1 MTHRH
6 VNHGRDS
13 RPAWSQ
19 RIRAH
24 VRPVRLLP
32 ALLLYLAALHLR
44 GAMST
49 EPRTVSPVEFRR
61 GASLSRELRCG
72 GEEVFEFRLDAGHYL
87 NLSVNKGDLKMSLA
101 LYGPSGQKLVEHASH
116 SFETLTV
123 SLVVDSPGVYRAVA
137 RSLERAE
144 SVGQF
149 ELTVEQAGAASP
161 SDEQEFTASRAFA
174 EAGLLR
180 AEWEAASLRRS
191 AGKFKEASGGWRSSG
206 HPRRAALALAKAAE
220 VYFVLG
226 EYDPALKLYEQA
238 AAVSRRAGDLKGS
251 FESLAHAG
259 LLNSYLG
266 DNAEA
271 EKRIRRALD
280 FYEQQ
285 GGAGL
290 PPGLKRAHAEALG
303 QMGEVEY
310 SKGSFKEAAEVLR
323 RSLAMW
329 AEVRDRDGEAHAR
342 LFVGFVSAAT
352 DGHDAAPVEYERAL
366 ELYRTV
372 GNLRGEAQTL
382 MAFGANR
389 TAKGDPQSGLNLQ
402 LEAGRIFRRIGD
414 RQNEAL
420 AMNGVAQIYEDLNE
434 KQAALDTYKQVL
446 ELFTANRS
454 FDFASTMAYQIGYV
468 YRALGET
475 EQALKH
481 YEECV
486 RLSRAAGKARLEAYA
501 LKDIADLSASRAGLR
516 QPPTQYAKAL
526 RLFES
531 IGDRRGQGLT
541 LNSIGDFYSLS
552 KRAREAR
559 SFYRKA
565 LPLTRAAGDPE
576 AEIATLY
583 NVARAE
589 RNCGALEEALARVE
603 ESIRMIEPFRARVA
617 GPDLRSSFFASVRK
631 HYELQID
638 LLMQLDRRR
647 PGEGFAVAAL
657 GASESARART
667 LLEIL
672 AEASANIRE
681 SMSPDLLAE
690 ERELQQRLV
699 DAARQPPQLEG
710 GAAGTGKAAEAAGK
724 LDRLT
729 ADYHALQARMREQ
742 NPRYA
747 ALAPAK
753 SLSLEEIRTELRED
767 PDALLLEFALGEERS
782 YLWAVTPESF
792 DSYEL
797 PARATLEGAAR
808 EVYTLLTARQ
818 KLADAAD
825 TDYQARLA
833 ATDRECED
841 KASALSKM
849 LLGPVAAHLGRKRVL
864 VITEGVLQYI
874 PFDAL
879 PIPQSASDGKQDA
892 PEPTLMLSHHEIVNL
907 PSISA
912 LAAIRRERRGANRAP
927 RVVAVLAD
935 PVFELDDQRLQGGAK
950 AEATEANRANLVH
963 ALRDIQGLGAGS
975 VIPRLSYAS
984 GEADAIVKL
993 APADGAMLA
1002 KDFDASRA
1010 TLTSPRLAEYQVV
1023 HLATHGLANAEHP
1036 ELSGLLLS
1044 MVGRDGRGEN
1054 GFIQLHD
1061 IYALRFSAELV
1072 VLSACSTG
1080 LGENVKGEG
1089 LVGLTRGF
1097 MYAGSKGVVASLWKV
1112 DDQAT
1117 AELMSYFYKS
1127 LLKDKLPP
1135 AAALRAAKEQLR
1147 RQKRWRAPFYW
1158 AAFVLQGEYT
1168 QRVEAAEPAERGSAG
1183 SAATLAVALVTTAG
1197 LLGVIYLLKR
1207 RRRTRTTPRAAH
1219 RW

>member
-13 RPAWSQ
+13 RPAWSLWP
-19 RIRAH
+19 RAC
-24 VRPVRLLP
+24 VQPARLLP
-32 ALLLYLAALHLR
+32 TLLLYLAALHLR
-44 GAMST
+44 GAMSA
-49 EPRTVSPVEFRR
+49 EPHAVSPVEFQR
-61 GASLSRELRCG
+61 GASLSRELRRG

-87 NLSVNKGDLKMSLA
+87 SFSVHKGDLQMSLA

-116 SFETLTV
+116 SFEPLTV
-123 SLVVDSPGVYRAVA
+123 SLVANSPGVYRAVA

-144 SVGQF
+144 FNGRF
-149 ELTVEQAGAASP
+149 ELTVEQAGAATP
-161 SDEQEFTASRAFA
+161 RDEQEFTASRAFA

-180 AEWEAASLRRS
+180 AEWEAASLRR
-191 AGKFKEASGGWRSSG
+191 AAEKFKEASDGWRSSD
-206 HPRRAALALAKAAE
+206 HPQRAALALRKAAE

-226 EYDPALKLYEQA
+226 EYEPALQLYEQA
-238 AAVSRRAGDLKGS
+238 AAVSRRAGDIEGR
-251 FESLAHAG
+251 FESLAHVG

-266 DNAEA
+266 NNAEA
-271 EKRIRRALD
+271 EKHIRRALD

-290 PPGLKRAHAEALG
+290 SPRLKHAYAEALG
-303 QMGEVEY
+303 QMGEVEH

-329 AEVRDRDGEAHAR
+329 AELRDRDGEAHAR

-352 DGHDAAPVEYERAL
+352 EGHDAPPAEYERAL
-366 ELYRTV
+366 ELYRAV
-372 GNLRGEAQTL
+372 GNQRGEAQSL
-382 MAFGANR
+382 MAFGANW
-389 TAKGDPQSGLNLQ
+389 TAKGDPQSGFNLL

-420 AMNGVAQIYEDLNE
+420 AMNGVAQVYEDLNE
-434 KQAALDTYKQVL
+434 KQAALDTYKQAL
-446 ELFTANRS
+446 KLLITSRS
-454 FDFASTMAYQIGYV
+454 FDFASTTAYQIGYV
-468 YRALGET
+468 YRTLGET
-475 EQALKH
+475 GQALEH

-486 RLSRAAGKARLEAYA
+486 RLSRIVGKARMEAYA
-501 LKDIADLSASRAGLR
+501 LKDIADLSASQAGLR
-516 QPPTQYAKAL
+516 QPPAQYAKAL

-531 IGDRRGQGLT
+531 IGDRRGQALT

-565 LPLTRAAGDPE
+565 LPLTRATGDPE

-583 NVARAE
+583 NVAHAE
-589 RNCGALEEALARVE
+589 RDCGTLEEALARVE

-631 HYELQID
+631 HYELQIN

-672 AEASANIRE
+672 AEAGANIRE

-690 ERELQQRLV
+690 ERQLQQRLA
-699 DAARQPPQLEG
+699 DEAQRPRG
-710 GAAGTGKAAEAAGK
+710 DAAEAPGE

-729 ADYHALQARMREQ
+729 ADYHALQARMRDQ
-742 NPRYA
+742 NPRYG

-753 SLSLEEIRTELRED
+753 PLSLEEIRAELRED
-767 PDALLLEFALGEERS
+767 PDSLLLEFALGEERS
-782 YLWAVTPESF
+782 YLWVVTPELF
-792 DSYEL
+792 ESYEL

-808 EVYTLLTARQ
+808 ELYALLTARQ
-818 KLADAAD
+818 KLADAVDA
-825 TDYQARLA
+825 DYQARLA
-833 ATDRECED
+833 TADHEYEE
-841 KASALSKM
+841 KARALSQM
-849 LLGPVAAHLGRKRVL
+849 LLGPAAMHLGRKRVL
-864 VITEGVLQYI
+864 VIAEGVLQYI

-879 PIPQSASDGKQDA
+879 PLPQIASDGEQNA
-892 PEPTLMLSHHEIVNL
+892 PEPELMLSRHEIVNL

-927 RVVAVLAD
+927 HVVAVLAD
-935 PVFELDDQRLQGGAK
+935 PVFEPDDRRLQGGVK
-950 AEATEANRANLVH
+950 AEAPEADRANLFH
-963 ALRDIQGLGAGS
+963 ALRDFQGLGAGAA
-975 VIPRLSYAS
+975 IPRLNYAS
-984 GEADAIVKL
+984 GEADTIVRL

-1010 TLTSPRLAEYQVV
+1010 TLTSPQLAEYQVV

-1036 ELSGLLLS
+1036 ELSGVILS

-1061 IYALRFSAELV
+1061 IYALHLSAELV

-1080 LGENVKGEG
+1080 LGENVMGEG

-1117 AELMSYFYKS
+1117 AELMGHFYKS

-1135 AAALRAAKEQLR
+1135 AAALREAKQRLR
-1147 RQKRWRAPFYW
+1147 QEKRWRAPFYW

-1168 QRVEAAEPAERGSAG
+1168 QRVEAAEPLESRSVGSAT
-1183 SAATLAVALVTTAG
+1183 TLAVALAAMAG

-1207 RRRTRTTPRAAH
+1207 RRRLRTPPRAAH